1 VNGFTADMG
10 PLPAQDDS
18 RRPLTRVTLRR

>member
-10 PLPAQDDS
+10 PLPAPDDS
-18 RRPLTRVTLRR
+18 RPALTRVTLRR